1 MSATVLT
8 VVRVELKNVNAKI
21 VNTMPQMSFIE
32 LQVKDLMKQQ
42 RNFNEYWEAENKLW
56 KLSMAESFR
65 QRDERLKRLDNNKR
79 RIDEKIN
86 TI

>member
-1 MSATVLT
+1 MSVTVQT
-8 VVRVELKNVNAKI
+8 VARVRVRIVSVSNVNI
-21 VNTMPQMSFIE
+21 TPQMNFIE
-32 LQVKDLMKQQ
+32 LQVMDLKKQQ

>member
-1 MSATVLT
+1 MD
-8 VVRVELKNVNAKI
+8 LK
-21 VNTMPQMSFIE
+21 
-32 LQVKDLMKQQ
+32 KQQ